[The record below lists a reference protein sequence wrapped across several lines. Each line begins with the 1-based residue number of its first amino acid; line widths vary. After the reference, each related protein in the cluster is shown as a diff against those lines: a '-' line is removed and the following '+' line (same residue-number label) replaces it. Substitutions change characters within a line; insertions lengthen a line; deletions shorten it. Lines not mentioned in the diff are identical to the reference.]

1 MFCSSIENRHQKQRQ
16 HIFRKRLQKNKR
28 KKLIIQ
34 NKDFLKITRVA
45 YYIITIKSLFF
56 LYSQLAL

>member
-28 KKLIIQ
+28 KKLITQ
-34 NKDFLKITRVA
+34 TKIFSKLLGQHT
-45 YYIITIKSLFF
+45 IIIILNN
-56 LYSQLAL
+56 